1 MGHLTLIRSEATV
14 RSSSSIVSAAAA
26 AAAPPRVLGTE
37 ASSDSFANHVEA

>member
-1 MGHLTLIRSEATV
+1 MGQLTLIRSDATV

-26 AAAPPRVLGTE
+26 AALRLLGTE